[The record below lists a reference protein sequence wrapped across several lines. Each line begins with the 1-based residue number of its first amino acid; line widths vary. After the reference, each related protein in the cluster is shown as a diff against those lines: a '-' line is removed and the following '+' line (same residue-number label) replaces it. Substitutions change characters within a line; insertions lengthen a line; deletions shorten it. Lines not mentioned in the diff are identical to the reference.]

1 MSYDPAETYWAGKGR
16 FSKEEKVLS
25 EVIDEKLPHF
35 NYDAKLPKSH
45 SGGANY
51 HLERLRKAKY
61 AYYRWFNDGDHSNIF
76 SHRGT
81 LQKVGAYAPNNH
93 VVELILD
100 LKIENAW
107 KEQGLDK
114 ACPSCHDTGEFDVE
128 MGTDADGSI
137 VHFKEPCDCGA
148 DNAS

>member
-16 FSKEEKVLS
+16 FSKEEKVLT
-25 EVIDEKLPHF
+25 EVIDDKLPHF
-35 NYDAKLPKSH
+35 GSDAKLPKSH

-76 SHRGT
+76 SHRAT
-81 LQKVGAYAPNNH
+81 LRKVGAYSPNNH

-107 KEQGLDK
+107 KEQAKYLERIYGKILVQK
-114 ACPSCHDTGEFDVE
+114 
-128 MGTDADGSI
+128 
-137 VHFKEPCDCGA
+137 
-148 DNAS
+148 NAG